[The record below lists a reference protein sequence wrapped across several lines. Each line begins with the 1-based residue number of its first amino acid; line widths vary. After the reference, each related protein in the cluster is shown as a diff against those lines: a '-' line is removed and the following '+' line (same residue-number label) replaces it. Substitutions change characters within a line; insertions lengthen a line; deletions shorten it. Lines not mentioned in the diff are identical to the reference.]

1 MRLFLVFKSFEN
13 PLHREEERNWKM
25 IRKKVTIKRL
35 DNMKAR
41 QAKYSKRKK
50 GIIKKAKEVSVL
62 CDVDLALVMFS
73 PSGKPSLYVGQDKDL
88 HSVVERLSRMSVGD
102 REERSSSSRSSI
114 SRCIPPDSPV
124 KVTLGGSNLMETF
137 PLRLIYV
144 TKMSVDSFE
153 SPSVRRVD
161 HGNGRSKPSSV
172 RHTSKSFGSDR
183 GHLSYVEITNEGGR
197 YTKRGDL
204 VKEESRK
211 IIKWKARKEDV
222 EWAEFSVIGVLKC
235 LKSIEDHKDFFLHRF
250 LWDDVLD
257 FVEDH
262 SNWSIYASISK
273 WVRLSGFPI
282 RIWCPSFFNA
292 VRNSF
297 GLTLHIEDRAALK
310 GRLDSY
316 RILVAMAENQECPS
330 SVLIEAGSESFRVD
344 VKEVDEAPSDE
355 WIGEKLGLFP
365 NSWNPNRS
373 GKVKSPVKKVTSGK
387 LVIFKNQNRGRVSFD
402 ACGVVADGTIGKDER
417 DPLGCQTNE
426 GAAKRKASLASFE
439 KVYPRSRDG
448 ASSVVV
454 GKEII
459 MSESFSESS
468 LSSGEE
474 GIRFGPLRVE
484 DGSVAPSRL

>member
-1 MRLFLVFKSFEN
+1 
-13 PLHREEERNWKM
+13 M

-153 SPSVRRVD
+153 SPSVRVAEHGWKNRDFTRRRVD

-183 GHLSYVEITNEGGR
+183 GHLSYVEISNEGGR
-197 YTKRGDL
+197 YTKGGDS

-211 IIKWKARKEDV
+211 IIKWKAIKEDV

-235 LKSIEDHKDFFLHRF
+235 LKSI
-250 LWDDVLD
+250 
-257 FVEDH
+257 
-262 SNWSIYASISK
+262 ASIHE
-273 WVRLSGFPI
+273 RLSNRGVPFEVNYI
-282 RIWCPSFFNA
+282 K
-292 VRNSF
+292 
-297 GLTLHIEDRAALK
+297 GLKTMWAALK
-310 GRLDSY
+310 GILDSC
-316 RILVAMAENQECPS
+316 RILVAMAKTQECPS
-330 SVLIEAGSESFRVD
+330 SVLIESGSESFRVD

-355 WIGEKLGLFP
+355 WIGERLGLFS

-387 LVIFKNQNRGRVSFD
+387 LVIFENQNRGRVSSD
-402 ACGVVADGTIGKDER
+402 ACGVVADGTT
-417 DPLGCQTNE
+417 GCQTKE